1 MKKKHKKVSVV
12 VINYNGEDLLKK
24 FFPSVINY
32 TNKDISEIY
41 VIDNRS
47 SDKSVEFLNNK
58 YPGVNLIKNKK
69 NYGYAGGYNRGLK
82 KIKSEYIVLLN
93 NDVEVTKNWLDIMIE
108 KMEENNSIGSCQP
121 KILSYTNKKKFEYAG
136 ACGGY
141 LDLLG
146 YPYCRGRI
154 FDFTE
159 EDHGQYDDDKEIFW
173 SSGACIM
180 LRNEL
185 FEKIGGFDESFFAH
199 MEEIDL
205 CWRLKAEGYTNY
217 CFPQSKVYHLGGGT
231 LNYDNSKKTFLNF
244 RNNLFMLA
252 KNENR
257 LSLIFKIPLRLI
269 FDLAAAMRFLIYEKS
284 LKNFISVIKAYLYLI
299 IRLPSLLISKRKII
313 NKYSKESNRI
323 IPIDFFL
330 KRKKR
335 FIDL

>member
-1 MKKKHKKVSVV
+1 MKKKNKKVSVV

-24 FFPSVINY
+24 FFPSVNNY
-32 TNKDISEIY
+32 TNKDISDIY
-41 VIDNRS
+41 VIDNYS
-47 SDKSVEFLNNK
+47 SDKSLEFLNNK

-82 KIKSEYIVLLN
+82 NIKSEYVVLLN
-93 NDVEVTKNWLDIMIE
+93 NDVEVTRNWLDIMIE

-159 EDHGQYDDDKEIFW
+159 EDKGQYDDDKEIFW

-185 FEKIGGFDESFFAH
+185 FQKIGGFDESFFAH

-217 CFPQSKVYHLGGGT
+217 CFPESKVYHLGGGT

-257 LSLIFKIPLRLI
+257 LSLILKIPLRLV

-284 LKNFISVIKAYLYLI
+284 LKNFISILKAYLYLI
-299 IRLPSLLISKRKII
+299 IRLPSLLISKRKSI
-313 NKYSKESNRI
+313 NKYSKVSNRI

-335 FIDL
+335 FTDL

>member
-1 MKKKHKKVSVV
+1 MKKKNKKVSVV

-24 FFPSVINY
+24 FFPSVNNY
-32 TNKDISEIY
+32 TNKDISDIY
-41 VIDNRS
+41 VIDNYS
-47 SDKSVEFLNNK
+47 SDKSLEFLNNK
-58 YPGVNLIKNKK
+58 YPGVNLIKKKK

-82 KIKSEYIVLLN
+82 NIKSEYVVLLN
-93 NDVEVTKNWLDIMIE
+93 NDVEVTRNWLDIMIE

-159 EDHGQYDDDKEIFW
+159 EDKGQYDDDKEIFW

-185 FEKIGGFDESFFAH
+185 FKKLEVLTKAFAH

-217 CFPQSKVYHLGGGT
+217 CFPESKVYHLGGGT

-257 LSLIFKIPLRLI
+257 LSLILKIPLRLV

-284 LKNFISVIKAYLYLI
+284 LKNFISILKAYLYLI
-299 IRLPSLLISKRKII
+299 ID
-313 NKYSKESNRI
+313 YHHY
-323 IPIDFFL
+323 
-330 KRKKR
+330 
-335 FIDL
+335 

>member
-1 MKKKHKKVSVV
+1 MKKKNKKVSVV

-24 FFPSVINY
+24 FFPSVNNY
-32 TNKDISEIY
+32 TNKDISDIY
-41 VIDNRS
+41 VIDNYS
-47 SDKSVEFLNNK
+47 SDKSLEFLNNK
-58 YPGVNLIKNKK
+58 YPAVNLIKNKK

-82 KIKSEYIVLLN
+82 NIKSEYVVLLN
-93 NDVEVTKNWLDIMIE
+93 NDVEVTRNWLDIMIE

-159 EDHGQYDDDKEIFW
+159 EDKGQYDDDKEIFW

-185 FEKIGGFDESFFAH
+185 FQKIGGFDESFFAH

-217 CFPQSKVYHLGGGT
+217 CFPESKVYHLGGGT

-257 LSLIFKIPLRLI
+257 LSLILKIPLRLV
-269 FDLAAAMRFLIYEKS
+269 FDLAAAMRFLIFEKS
-284 LKNFISVIKAYLYLI
+284 LKNFISILKAYLYLI
-299 IRLPSLLISKRKII
+299 IRLPSLLISKRKSI

-335 FIDL
+335 FTDL

>member
-24 FFPSVINY
+24 FFPSVIKY
-32 TNKDISEIY
+32 TSKDISDIY

-159 EDHGQYDDDKEIFW
+159 EDLGQYDDDKEIFW

-335 FIDL
+335 FTDL

>member
-1 MKKKHKKVSVV
+1 MKKKTKKVSIV

-24 FFPSVINY
+24 FFPSVNNY
-32 TNKDISEIY
+32 TNKDISDIY
-41 VIDNRS
+41 VIDNYS
-47 SDKSVEFLNNK
+47 SDKSLEFLNNK

-82 KIKSEYIVLLN
+82 NIKSEYIVLLN
-93 NDVEVTKNWLDIMIE
+93 NDVEVTRNWLDIMIE

-159 EDHGQYDDDKEIFW
+159 EDKGQYDDDKEIFW

-185 FEKIGGFDESFFAH
+185 FQKIGGFDESFFAH

-217 CFPQSKVYHLGGGT
+217 CFPESKVYHLGGGT

-257 LSLIFKIPLRLI
+257 LSLILKIPLRLA

-284 LKNFISVIKAYLYLI
+284 LKNFISILKAYLYLI
-299 IRLPSLLISKRKII
+299 IRLPSLLISKRKSI

-335 FIDL
+335 FTDL

>member
-1 MKKKHKKVSVV
+1 MKKKNKKVSVV

-24 FFPSVINY
+24 FFPSVNNY
-32 TNKDISEIY
+32 TNKDISDIY
-41 VIDNRS
+41 VIDNYS
-47 SDKSVEFLNNK
+47 SDKSLEFLNNK

-82 KIKSEYIVLLN
+82 NIKSKYVVLLN
-93 NDVEVTKNWLDIMIE
+93 NDVEVTRNWLDIMIE

-159 EDHGQYDDDKEIFW
+159 EDKGQYDDDKEIFW

-185 FEKIGGFDESFFAH
+185 CQKIGGFDESFFAH

-217 CFPQSKVYHLGGGT
+217 CFPESKVYHLGGGT

-257 LSLIFKIPLRLI
+257 LSLILKIPLRLV

-284 LKNFISVIKAYLYLI
+284 LKNFISILKAYLYLI
-299 IRLPSLLISKRKII
+299 IRLPSLLISKRKSI

-335 FIDL
+335 FTDL

>member
-24 FFPSVINY
+24 FFPSVINH

-41 VIDNRS
+41 VIDNCS

-58 YPGVNLIKNKK
+58 YPEVNLIKNKK

-82 KIKSEYIVLLN
+82 NIKSEYVVLLN
-93 NDVEVTKNWLDIMIE
+93 NDVELTKNWLDIMIE
-108 KMEENNSIGSCQP
+108 KMELNNSIGSCQP

-180 LRNEL
+180 LKNKL
-185 FEKIGGFDESFFAH
+185 FKKIGGFDESFFAH

-269 FDLAAAMRFLIYEKS
+269 FDLVAAMRFLIYEKS
-284 LKNFISVIKAYLYLI
+284 LKNFISIIKAYLYLI

-335 FIDL
+335 FTDL